1 MVTVKAKT
9 RKAGRLVNTGHV
21 DTIIRN
27 YKQERWVNNSK
38 HIGKEDSLSVWF
50 TIEEI
55 EAFLSKA
62 KDQGADGLRLY
73 FAAYSK
79 DFAEQ
84 PLYADRQTIVMV
96 ATQAKET
103 EKGIVDKD
111 VYVSTE
117 NGTSILAYNVGKI
130 CPPLCRPSGVG
141 DDSGDIGIAI
151 IDRGKDGMTVI

>member
-27 YKQERWVNNSK
+27 YKQERWVNNSQ

-55 EAFLSKA
+55 EAFLAKA

-73 FAAYSK
+73 FAAYSN

-84 PLYADRQTIVMV
+84 PLYAGRQTIVMV
-96 ATQAKET
+96 ATQGKKT

-111 VYVSTE
+111 VYVNDE
-117 NGTSILAYNVGKI
+117 KGTSILAYNYGKI
-130 CPPLCRPSGVG
+130 CPPFCKPSGVEEG
-141 DDSGDIGIAI
+141 GDIGITI
-151 IDRGKDGMTVI
+151 VDKGEHGVVVI